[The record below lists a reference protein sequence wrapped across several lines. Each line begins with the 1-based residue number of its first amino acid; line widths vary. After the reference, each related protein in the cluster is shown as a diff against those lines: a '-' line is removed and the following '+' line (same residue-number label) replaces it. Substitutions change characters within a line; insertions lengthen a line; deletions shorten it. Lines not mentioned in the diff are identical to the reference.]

1 MGLRKTCEPCGFNRI
16 SLRGKLTNWTG
27 EDILKI
33 VSENIEELVD
43 PVRPEFEEQT
53 VWEDLKEKGSWED
66 LDGVEEMDNDDDY
79 VWEKL

>member
-1 MGLRKTCEPCGFNRI
+1 MGLRKTCKPCNYNRV

-33 VSENIEELVD
+33 VSDNIEELVE

-53 VWEDLKEKGSWED
+53 VWEDL
-66 LDGVEEMDNDDDY
+66 DGVEELDNADDY
-79 VWEKL
+79 EWEKL